1 MNERTFLKQIA
12 SDERTRTRIEAEIE
26 AIFSDYARTEEIPL
40 NELSDTQIRQ
50 LANGF
55 VERGFNE

>member
-1 MNERTFLKQIA
+1 MNERKFLKDIA
-12 SDERTRTRIEAEIE
+12 ESDRTRTRLEAEIE
-26 AIFSDYARTEEIPL
+26 AIFVDYARSEEIPL

-55 VERGFNE
+55 VARGFDE